1 MANRARPAPMVIPR
15 DKLQRVQPDSHLP
28 RGREQGSVPDI
39 VSGDPHQEVA
49 QRPLD
54 AVDIPA
60 NRPRSKLHIALCVP
74 DLKQFG
80 ILKKSAFLIQ
90 DPERRD
96 VELVLHILVA
106 KQGTN
111 PIEQIS
117 AFALTRLGLI
127 APSVAQ
133 IQYPDELQIGW
144 SDDTAPINDPE

>member
-1 MANRARPAPMVIPR
+1 MVIPR
-15 DKLQRVQPDSHLP
+15 DKLQRVRPEGHLP
-28 RGREQGSVPDI
+28 RGSGQGGVSNI
-39 VSGDPHQEVA
+39 VSGDPHQEMA

-54 AVDIPA
+54 AVDVPT

-80 ILKKSAFLIQ
+80 ILKQSAFLIQ

-96 VELVLHILVA
+96 VELVLHVLVT
-106 KQGTN
+106 KKGTE

-127 APSVAQ
+127 APSVAK

-144 SDDTAPINDPE
+144 SDDTAPINETD